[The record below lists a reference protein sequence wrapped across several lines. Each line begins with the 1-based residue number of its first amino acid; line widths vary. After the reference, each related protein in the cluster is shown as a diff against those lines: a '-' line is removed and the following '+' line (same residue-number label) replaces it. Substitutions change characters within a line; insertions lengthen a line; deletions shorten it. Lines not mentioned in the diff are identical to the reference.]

1 MKKQFLAVVLI
12 FASCVSA
19 LAAGDPPVIDE
30 NNYLNPLVTGV
41 PSLSI
46 APDAVAGG
54 MGDIGVATLPDIHSQ
69 HWNAS
74 KYPFANSSAGF
85 AISYTPW
92 LRRLGVSDIDL
103 AYLSGYYNISKI
115 AGTVSASLRFFS
127 LGEIQLRESA
137 DQVIPIPVNP
147 YELAFDV
154 AYSRILAE
162 NFSMGVAFR
171 FICSDLSA
179 RNDPD
184 YYPGYSFA
192 SDINLYYHLPIEIKT
207 GESLL
212 GIGFNLSNLG
222 TKISYDKNNTSN
234 FLPTN
239 MRFGLSY
246 LVPFDKF
253 NRLAINADINKLL
266 IPSRK
271 SKFTEGFNPDDPSTW
286 TMSEKQYSAIGVMK
300 GLGYSFCDAPGG
312 FKEEMQEI
320 MWALGLEYAYNEQF
334 FGRAGYFNE
343 SQNKGNRKYFTFG
356 AGFRLSAFK
365 LDVGYVVSLAQN
377 NPLDQTLRFTLSFDV
392 DGIKALADRG
402 KDK

>member
-1 MKKQFLAVVLI
+1 MKKQFLAVVFI
-12 FASCVSA
+12 FASCVSV

-30 NNYLNPLVTGV
+30 SNYLNPLVTGV

-127 LGEIQLRESA
+127 LGEIQLRENA
-137 DQVIPIPVNP
+137 DQVQTISVKP
-147 YELAFDV
+147 YELAFD
-154 AYSRILAE
+154 AGYSRMLSE
-162 NFSMGVAFR
+162 HFSMGVAFR
-171 FICSDLSA
+171 FIVSDLSA
-179 RNDPD
+179 RSED
-184 YYPGYSFA
+184 YFPGYSFSA
-192 SDINLYYHLPIEIKT
+192 DINGYYALPIDIKT
-207 GESLL
+207 GESKL
-212 GIGFNLSNLG
+212 GLGFNLSNLG
-222 TKISYDKNNTSN
+222 TKISYDKNETSN

>member
-1 MKKQFLAVVLI
+1 
-12 FASCVSA
+12 
-19 LAAGDPPVIDE
+19 
-30 NNYLNPLVTGV
+30 
-41 PSLSI
+41 
-46 APDAVAGG
+46 
-54 MGDIGVATLPDIHSQ
+54 
-69 HWNAS
+69 
-74 KYPFANSSAGF
+74 
-85 AISYTPW
+85 
-92 LRRLGVSDIDL
+92 
-103 AYLSGYYNISKI
+103 
-115 AGTVSASLRFFS
+115 
-127 LGEIQLRESA
+127 
-137 DQVIPIPVNP
+137 
-147 YELAFDV
+147 LAFDV

-184 YYPGYSFA
+184 YYPGYSFT